1 MKKLFFLFSRIGI
14 NSFDDDSIV
23 LRKHFLVSQGIAMSL
38 GGLLWGTLLL
48 IFNYPLPSIIPFGYT
63 LVTIINFFAFNK
75 TKNFVITRTIQTI
88 LSLFLPFLLQW
99 YLGGF
104 EESGGVMLWS
114 ILSLVSSVSYQNTRS
129 SIYFLI
135 CFIILTLFSL
145 LFDSYFEANYNMGVD
160 DQVSLIFLVVNILCV
175 STIVFALVL
184 YFAKM
189 NSTNMLKIQETYTKL
204 ISVEKL
210 AVLGQISAGVA
221 HEVNTPLGAI
231 KSSAEESAIGFKE
244 FLNKLPLILNT
255 MSPEE
260 KDSFALYLSSIKISS
275 QFLSTKEE
283 REKKKNLRNALEN
296 KRVQNAR
303 FIADRLVHVGIY
315 ELTPALEL
323 LASRSNFEDLIMI
336 TYNLLNQQK
345 NNERIV
351 LAVDKASRI
360 VQALKSY
367 LHTSGS
373 GELQS
378 VNIIDNLETVLT
390 IYNNRIKQGVNVIK
404 DYADVPKVMAISD
417 KLNQVW
423 TNLIINAIQA
433 MENKGTLTV
442 GVKQIGDFVEIRI
455 GDTGKGIP
463 DEIKEKIFDPFFTT
477 KESGEGS
484 GLGLDIVKSILKEH
498 SGTISFD
505 SKINTGT
512 TFYVKLPINKA

>member
-1 MKKLFFLFSRIGI
+1 
-14 NSFDDDSIV
+14 
-23 LRKHFLVSQGIAMSL
+23 
-38 GGLLWGTLLL
+38 
-48 IFNYPLPSIIPFGYT
+48 
-63 LVTIINFFAFNK
+63 
-75 TKNFVITRTIQTI
+75 
-88 LSLFLPFLLQW
+88 
-99 YLGGF
+99 
-104 EESGGVMLWS
+104 
-114 ILSLVSSVSYQNTRS
+114 
-129 SIYFLI
+129 
-135 CFIILTLFSL
+135 
-145 LFDSYFEANYNMGVD
+145 
-160 DQVSLIFLVVNILCV
+160 
-175 STIVFALVL
+175 
-184 YFAKM
+184 
-189 NSTNMLKIQETYTKL
+189 
-204 ISVEKL
+204 
-210 AVLGQISAGVA
+210 
-221 HEVNTPLGAI
+221 
-231 KSSAEESAIGFKE
+231 
-244 FLNKLPLILNT
+244 